1 MSNTPKAESGPDPMG
16 LALTESLSESG
27 AAPLLVERTD
37 GHISTTDL
45 RWWLGLEGSRPP
57 VDFPALDWVRP
68 GTALDIGCSTG
79 RHLTHL
85 GEHGVTAHGID
96 TCAPAV
102 DIARAA
108 GTSAEVAD
116 VYTYSP
122 PQPVDTVIAL
132 GGGLGIAG
140 TKAKVPEFL
149 RLLASW
155 LTPGGSIIT
164 SSVDWQATAAQH
176 RGWIEAATWDRRHPG
191 DVRVRLRYRD
201 IVGGWFDWTW
211 LYPETLEQSAHSCG
225 LTITRTSRL
234 NRAWYAVELTRTGA

>member
-1 MSNTPKAESGPDPMG
+1 MSTASHLTPELVAEPDPMG
-16 LALTESLSESG
+16 LALTESG

-37 GHISTTDL
+37 GHLSTTDL
-45 RWWLGLEGSRPP
+45 RWWLSVEGSRPP
-57 VDFPALDWVRP
+57 VDFAALDWTRP

-79 RHLTHL
+79 RHLTCL
-85 GEHGVTAHGID
+85 GDHGVTAHGID

-102 DIARAA
+102 ELARAS

-116 VYTYSP
+116 VFNYAP
-122 PQPVDTVIAL
+122 PNPVDTVIAL

-155 LTPGGSIIT
+155 LAPGGSIIT

-176 RGWIEAATWDRRHPG
+176 RSWINAANEDSRHPG

-211 LYPETLEQSAHSCG
+211 LDPEALEQSAHACG
-225 LTITRTSRL
+225 LTVTRIARFNRSWYAAELTSR
-234 NRAWYAVELTRTGA
+234 AD